1 MALAQSMGRHRPFF
15 ARRTGGCLLHLDRAL
30 AAFGH
35 NGDMGTRVAD
45 VPVANIVGTAGR
57 PFDFD
62 HEFRLVNRG
71 LRERWQQLARAV
83 ESGFEPPPVN
93 LVQLGQLY
101 FVRDGHHRV
110 SVARARGQLVV
121 TAHVQRICTVAYAM
135 ACVRAA
141 HLPNKAA
148 ERRFL
153 ERIPLPTEVREDLWL
168 DHPVEWMR
176 LADAAEAWG
185 LRRSLEHGAP
195 ADRCVLAD
203 TWWTE
208 EVVPVLGR
216 VRDAGVG
223 LDLRDV
229 QLYVAALG
237 TRDRLGS
244 VDWPDDLPDR
254 LAPTVPDTRTRSIA
268 TTFG

>member
-1 MALAQSMGRHRPFF
+1 
-15 ARRTGGCLLHLDRAL
+15 
-30 AAFGH
+30 
-35 NGDMGTRVAD
+35 MGTRVAD
-45 VPVANIVGTAGR
+45 VPLAHIVGTAGR

-62 HEFRLVNRG
+62 HEFRLVNPR
-71 LRERWQQLARAV
+71 LRERWQQLACAV

-121 TAHVQRICTVAYAM
+121 TARVQRICTVAYAM

-153 ERIPLPTEVREDLWL
+153 ERVPLPADVREDLWL
-168 DHPVEWMR
+168 DDPAEWMR

-195 ADRCVLAD
+195 TDRCELAD

-208 EVVPVLGR
+208 EVVPVLHR
-216 VRDAGVG
+216 LRDAGVG

-229 QLYVAALG
+229 QLYVTALAA
-237 TRDRLGS
+237 RDRLGS
-244 VDWPDDLPDR
+244 GDWPEDLPNR
-254 LAPTVPDTRTRSIA
+254 LAPTGSQSPNSLA
-268 TTFG
+268 THSGAAVRA